1 MLTAQMDIEDVVRE
15 IMTDVRWLEN
25 YQTMQARIIAKE
37 LLRMGTVPATLV
49 RQLRSPKTQ
58 NEWTILYTIRRGVA
72 PLPVSMKYT
81 TLQEEDGIYVYN
93 PIISEDGIRI
103 VILQPH
109 FFRRY
114 RERLGLG
121 DKLKTP
127 QLIRRYMK
135 LNLNGSFMPSGHRNG
150 EPVWSL
156 CVEEGVV
163 LGVYIGERVFLGRT
177 FITYDMAHEGI
188 QAETLSKGD
197 ESRRQLKMRPT
208 SARDMIKYSREAERI
223 THETEQE
230 NQKSETI
237 EDKSLRGSRVPKV

>member
-1 MLTAQMDIEDVVRE
+1 MRE

-25 YQTMQARIIAKE
+25 YQTMQAKTIAKE

-49 RQLRSPKTQ
+49 KQLRSPKTQ

-81 TLQEEDGIYVYN
+81 TLQDEDGIYVYN
-93 PIISEDGIRI
+93 PIISEDGLRL

-135 LNLNGSFMPSGHRNG
+135 LNLNGSFMPSGHRKG

-188 QAETLSKGD
+188 QADTFSKGD

-208 SARDMIKYSREAERI
+208 SARDMIKYSREAEQI

-230 NQKSETI
+230 VRES
-237 EDKSLRGSRVPKV
+237 

>member
-1 MLTAQMDIEDVVRE
+1 MLTAQMDVEDVMRE

-25 YQTMQARIIAKE
+25 YQTMQAGIVAKE

-49 RQLRSPKTQ
+49 KQQRSPKTQ
-58 NEWTILYTIRRGVA
+58 NEWTILYTIRKGM
-72 PLPVSMKYT
+72 PPVTLSMKYT
-81 TLQEEDGIYVYN
+81 TLQNEDGIYVYN
-93 PIISEDGIRI
+93 PVISEDGLRL

-114 RERLGLG
+114 RERLGL
-121 DKLKTP
+121 DNKLNTN

-135 LNLNGSFMPSGHRNG
+135 LNLNGSFMPSGKRKG

-163 LGVYIGERVFLGRT
+163 LGVYISERVFLGRT
-177 FITYDMAHEGI
+177 FITYDMAHEGV
-188 QAETLSKGD
+188 QANTLSEGNEK
-197 ESRRQLKMRPT
+197 RRKLKMRQT

-223 THETEQE
+223 THETEE
-230 NQKSETI
+230 
-237 EDKSLRGSRVPKV
+237 G

>member
-25 YQTMQARIIAKE
+25 YQAMHSKTLAKE
-37 LLRMGTVPATLV
+37 LRRMGTVPATLV
-49 RQLRSPKTQ
+49 KQLRSPKTQ
-58 NEWTILYTIRRGVA
+58 NEWTVLYTIPRGMV
-72 PLPVSMKYT
+72 PLPVSMEYT
-81 TLQEEDGIYVYN
+81 TLQDEDGIYVYN
-93 PIISEDGIRI
+93 PIISENGLRI

-121 DKLKTP
+121 DKLKTT

-135 LNLNGSFMPSGHRNG
+135 LNLNGSFMPSGHRKG

-156 CVEEGVV
+156 CVKEGVV
-163 LGVYIGERVFLGRT
+163 LGVYVGERVFLGRT

-188 QAETLSKGD
+188 QADTFSEGD
-197 ESRRQLKMRPT
+197 ESRCQQKMRLT
-208 SARDMIKYSREAERI
+208 SARDIIKYSREAEQI
-223 THETEQE
+223 TYETERE
-230 NQKSETI
+230 NQAHN
-237 EDKSLRGSRVPKV
+237 EDPHA

>member
-1 MLTAQMDIEDVVRE
+1 MLTAQMDVKEVVRE

-25 YQTMQARIIAKE
+25 FQTMHEKIIAKE
-37 LLRMGTVPATLV
+37 LRRIGTVPATV
-49 RQLRSPKTQ
+49 VKQVRSPKTQ
-58 NEWTILYTIRRGVA
+58 NEWTILYTIHKSM
-72 PLPVSMKYT
+72 LPVPLSTKYT
-81 TLQEEDGIYVYN
+81 TLQNEDGIYVYN
-93 PIISEDGIRI
+93 PVISEDGLRL

-135 LNLNGSFMPSGHRNG
+135 LNLNGSFMPSGKRDG
-150 EPVWSL
+150 VPVWSL

-163 LGVYIGERVFLGRT
+163 LGVYVSERVFLGRT

-188 QAETLSKGD
+188 QAETLRKGD
-197 ESRRQLKMRPT
+197 ENRLQLEVKIT
-208 SARDMIKYSREAERI
+208 SARDMIKYSRETERI
-223 THETEQE
+223 TRKTEQE
-230 NQKSETI
+230 DGEQK
-237 EDKSLRGSRVPKV
+237 

>member
-1 MLTAQMDIEDVVRE
+1 MDVKEVVRE

-25 YQTMQARIIAKE
+25 FQTMHEKIIAKE
-37 LLRMGTVPATLV
+37 LRRIGTVPATV
-49 RQLRSPKTQ
+49 VKQVRSPKTQ
-58 NEWTILYTIRRGVA
+58 NEWTILYTIHKSM
-72 PLPVSMKYT
+72 LPVPLSTKYT
-81 TLQEEDGIYVYN
+81 TLQNEDGIYVYN
-93 PIISEDGIRI
+93 PVISEDGLRL

-135 LNLNGSFMPSGHRNG
+135 LNLNGSFMPSGKRDG
-150 EPVWSL
+150 VPVWSL

-163 LGVYIGERVFLGRT
+163 LGVYVSERVFLGRT

-188 QAETLSKGD
+188 QAETLRKGD
-197 ESRRQLKMRPT
+197 ENRLQLEVKIT
-208 SARDMIKYSREAERI
+208 SARDMIKYSRETERI
-223 THETEQE
+223 TRKTEQE
-230 NQKSETI
+230 DGEQK
-237 EDKSLRGSRVPKV
+237 

>member
-1 MLTAQMDIEDVVRE
+1 MLTAQMDVDEVMRE

-25 YQTMQARIIAKE
+25 FQTMQAKIVAKE
-37 LLRMGTVPATLV
+37 LLKMGTLPATLV
-49 RQLRSPKTQ
+49 KQMRSPKTQ
-58 NEWTILYTIRRGVA
+58 NEWTVLYTIRKGM
-72 PLPVSMKYT
+72 PPVPFSMKYT
-81 TLQEEDGIYVYN
+81 TLQDEDGIYVYK
-93 PIISEDGIRI
+93 PIISEDGLRL

-114 RERLGLG
+114 RERLGLS
-121 DKLKTP
+121 DKLKTS

-135 LNLNGSFMPSGHRNG
+135 TNFNGSFMPSGKRKG

-163 LGVYIGERVFLGRT
+163 LGVYISERVFLGRT

-188 QAETLSKGD
+188 QAATFSEGD
-197 ESRRQLKMRPT
+197 ESRRKLKMRPT

-223 THETEQE
+223 TNEEQ
-230 NQKSETI
+230 NQ
-237 EDKSLRGSRVPKV
+237 EDTPIPMVAEEGNI

>member
-1 MLTAQMDIEDVVRE
+1 MLTAQMDVREVVRE

-25 YQTMQARIIAKE
+25 IQTMHEKFIARE
-37 LLRMGTVPATLV
+37 LRQMGTVPATV
-49 RQLRSPKTQ
+49 VKQVRSPKTK
-58 NEWTILYTIRRGVA
+58 NEWTILYTIHKDMPPV
-72 PLPVSMKYT
+72 PLSTKYT
-81 TLQEEDGIYVYN
+81 TLQNEDGIYVYN
-93 PIISEDGIRI
+93 PVISEDGLRLI
-103 VILQPH
+103 ILQPH

-135 LNLNGSFMPSGHRNG
+135 LNLNGSFMPSGKHNG

-163 LGVYIGERVFLGRT
+163 LGVYVSERVFLGRT

-188 QAETLSKGD
+188 QADTLRKGD
-197 ESRRQLKMRPT
+197 ENRLQLEIRAT
-208 SARDMIKYSREAERI
+208 SSRDMIKYSREAERI
-223 THETEQE
+223 THKTEQE
-230 NQKSETI
+230 DSEQK
-237 EDKSLRGSRVPKV
+237 